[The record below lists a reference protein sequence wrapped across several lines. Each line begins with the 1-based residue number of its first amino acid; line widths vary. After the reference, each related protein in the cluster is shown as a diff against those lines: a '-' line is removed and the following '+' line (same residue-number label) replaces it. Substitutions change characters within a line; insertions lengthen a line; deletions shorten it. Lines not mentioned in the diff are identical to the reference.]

1 MINPFNN
8 QGMCCVG
15 EVSHPQ
21 INDGRPLPLFE
32 PASPSNRPSIN
43 AVEGWNAAAEKAN
56 SRAFFQVFG
65 RYPTC
70 NAELMAWEDSHFSK
84 NFARSVRK

>member
-1 MINPFNN
+1 MINPFNR
-8 QGMCCVG
+8 QGMRGVG

-32 PASPSNRPSIN
+32 PVSPKDQHSIN
-43 AVEGWNAAAEKAN
+43 TMEGWNAAAEKAN

-70 NAELMAWEDSHFSK
+70 HAELMAWEDSHFLK
-84 NFARSVRK
+84 NLQGA